1 MRVAVEFR
9 HSRRS
14 GLVGG
19 RIREWDAAGRDVF
32 ASFNN
37 DADANAVRDAR
48 ALRRLPGQQAG

>member
-1 MRVAVEFR
+1 MEFR